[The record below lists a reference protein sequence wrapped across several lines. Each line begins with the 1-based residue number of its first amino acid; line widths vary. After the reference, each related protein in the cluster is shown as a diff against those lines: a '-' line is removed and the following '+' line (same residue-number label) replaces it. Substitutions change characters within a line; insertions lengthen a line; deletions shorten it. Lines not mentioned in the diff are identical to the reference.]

1 MVHLLHNQG
10 MAEHEDISR
19 IRRYVRDERQA
30 ALLYRRLAESAA
42 TGEEVA
48 ILLRLAD
55 GEEAHAAHWQRV
67 LGRLGVGPD
76 TVAPRLG
83 VRGALALAM
92 GRRFGLIGAMP
103 VLERHEGREIDEYT
117 GDPHAPDSMVEEE
130 RAHTRMVRSLVPTWR
145 GQVAGTL
152 RAGVFGISDGIVS
165 NLALVIGVV
174 GAGGS
179 DTAVV
184 TAGIAGL
191 VAGALS
197 MAVGE
202 YVSVASQREVLLA
215 GAEKDHD
222 PHARPLQAAVASLL
236 TFAFGA
242 IVPLAPFLLGSGVA
256 AAMTAL
262 VLTGALLYV
271 VGASLALLT
280 MRSPVRSGLR
290 QLLLGW
296 GAAAVTYAVGLV
308 VGAGVVA

>member
-1 MVHLLHNQG
+1 
-10 MAEHEDISR
+10 MAQQDEISR

-42 TGEEVA
+42 QGEEAAV
-48 ILLRLAD
+48 LHRLAE
-55 GEEAHAAHWQRV
+55 GEEAHAAHWERV
-67 LGRLGVGPD
+67 LDHLGAGPD
-76 TVAPRLG
+76 AVRPRLG
-83 VRGALALAM
+83 PRGALALAL

-117 GDPHAPDSMVEEE
+117 DEPHAPDSMVEEE
-130 RAHTRMVRSLVPTWR
+130 IVHTRLVRSLVPAWR

-179 DTAVV
+179 DGAVV

-215 GAEKDHD
+215 GAEEDHD
-222 PHARPLQAAVASLL
+222 PHAKPVQAAVASLL

-242 IVPLAPFLLGSGVA
+242 VVPLVPFLLGSGVA
-256 AAMTAL
+256 AAVTAL
-262 VLTGALLYV
+262 VLTGGLLYA

-280 MRSPVRSGLR
+280 MRSPLRSGLR

-296 GAAAVTYAVGLV
+296 GAAALTYVVGLV